1 MGRALFLTLLFFST
15 LFGIEQKH
23 TGCHHR
29 IVNKEDLPMREV
41 QGVRYKEPQSG
52 LLKQNNDENSHRENL
67 RTNNHVTTASRISKY
82 QVLYL
87 IQAGEVERGI
97 ELYQSYVKE
106 VGNHDFSI
114 LEQMGHLILNLGA
127 KSEDEESLLLTMYG
141 LGIADSLEGMDLY
154 EMGMSSR
161 NPMTQM
167 ATIQFLSRLQDD
179 RVEDLLF
186 KAFSSPFLP
195 VRMEAAYALAMHRSE
210 KVTGMIDSLMQK
222 LPPFVHVYFPEL
234 FAMIGTPDAMGIL
247 KRMVSHSHLSVR
259 LASILAAA
267 KYGRDDFLAEIRA
280 GATHSDQAEQETCA
294 AALGYL
300 KDSHSIPLLKN
311 LSESNHLNVKLAACF
326 SLSKLGDIHFRE
338 PIIESALQKNPLAI
352 PMLLEMPNTEPLLTS
367 LLKDYNFHIRANSAL
382 VLLKKRNPSCVP
394 TLIQMLIKD
403 EKDLGFQPVYSIG
416 HALMAWKVIPSASQ
430 YAKKHQVD
438 IPSITLALREQILMD
453 AMELPEEEFLSIAR
467 AIFFKKEN
475 ELIPLLV
482 HLLENLNTPAALSLL
497 QEESKRAGAPFIRT
511 YCHLALYRLKAEK
524 HHADFIYEWMEKGQ
538 DHELFQFREM
548 LSWTER
554 NESQTEYLLT
564 PKETSRL
571 LIEGY
576 EVLAESHEM
585 RGIDLLVQAIGTG
598 HKKNRYVLAGLLLKA
613 IQ

>member
-1 MGRALFLTLLFFST
+1 MGRALLLILLLFST
-15 LFGIEQKH
+15 LFA
-23 TGCHHR
+23 T
-29 IVNKEDLPMREV
+29 
-41 QGVRYKEPQSG
+41 
-52 LLKQNNDENSHRENL
+52 ENESK
-67 RTNNHVTTASRISKY
+67 ISKY

-106 VGNHDFSI
+106 VGNHDFAI
-114 LEQMGHLILNLGA
+114 LEQMGHLLLNLGA
-127 KSEDEESLLLTMYG
+127 KSDDEESLLLTMYG
-141 LGIADSLEGMDLY
+141 LGIAGSLEGMALY
-154 EMGMSSR
+154 EIGMTSH

-167 ATIQFLSRLQDD
+167 ATIQFLSHLQDD
-179 RVEDLLF
+179 RVEELLF
-186 KAFSSPFLP
+186 KAFSSPFLQ

-234 FAMIGTPDAMGIL
+234 FAMIGTPDAMGVL
-247 KRMVSHSHLSVR
+247 KRMVGHPHLSVR
-259 LASILAAA
+259 LASILTAA

-300 KDSHSIPLLKN
+300 RDSHSIPLLKN
-311 LSESNHLNVKLAACF
+311 LSASSYLNVKLAACH
-326 SLSKLGDIHFRE
+326 SLSKLGDISFRE

-352 PMLLEMPNTEPLLTS
+352 PMLIEMPNTEPLLTS

-382 VLLKKRNPSCVP
+382 VLLKKRSPNCVP

-403 EKDLGFQPVYSIG
+403 EKDLGFQPVYSLG
-416 HALMAWKVIPSASQ
+416 HALMAWKIIPSATQ
-430 YAKKHQVD
+430 YAKKYHVD
-438 IPSITLALREQILMD
+438 VPSITLALREQILMD
-453 AMELPEEEFLSIAR
+453 ALELPEEDFLMIAR
-467 AIFFKKEN
+467 EIFSKKEN
-475 ELIPLLV
+475 ELIPLLI
-482 HLLENLNTPAALSLL
+482 HLLENLNTATALSLL
-497 QEESKRAGAPFIRT
+497 QEESRRAGAPFIRT
-511 YCHLALYRLKAEK
+511 YCHLALYRLKAGD

-538 DHELFQFREM
+538 DHELFQFREI

-554 NESQTEYLLT
+554 NKSQTDYILT

-576 EVLAESHEM
+576 ETLAESHEM
-585 RGIDLLVQAIGTG
+585 QGIDLLVQAIGKG

>member
-1 MGRALFLTLLFFST
+1 MGRALLLTLLLFSS
-15 LFGIEQKH
+15 LFG
-23 TGCHHR
+23 G
-29 IVNKEDLPMREV
+29 
-41 QGVRYKEPQSG
+41 
-52 LLKQNNDENSHRENL
+52 ENE
-67 RTNNHVTTASRISKY
+67 TKISKY

-87 IQAGEVERGI
+87 IQAGEVERGV

-106 VGNHDFSI
+106 IGKHDFAI
-114 LEQMGHLILNLGA
+114 LEQMGHLLLNLGA
-127 KSEDEESLLLTMYG
+127 RSDDEESLLLSMYG
-141 LGIADSLEGMDLY
+141 LGIAGSLEGMELY
-154 EMGMSSR
+154 EMGMTSQ

-179 RVEDLLF
+179 RVETLLF
-186 KAFSSPFLP
+186 KAFSSPFLQ

-210 KVTGMIDSLMQK
+210 KVTGMIESLMQK

-234 FAMIGTPDAMGIL
+234 FAMIGTPDAMGVL
-247 KRMVSHSHLSVR
+247 KRMVGHTHLSVR

-267 KYGRDDFLAEIRA
+267 RYGRDDFLSEIRA
-280 GATHSDQAEQETCA
+280 GATHSDHAEQETCA

-300 KDSHSIPLLKN
+300 NDSHSIPILKN
-311 LSESNHLNVKLAACF
+311 LSESSHLNVKLAACL
-326 SLSKLGDIHFRE
+326 SLSTLGDMSFRE

-352 PMLLEMPNTEPLLTS
+352 PMLIEMPNTEPLLTS

-382 VLLKKRNPSCVP
+382 VLLKKRSPNCVP

-403 EKDLGFQPVYSIG
+403 EKDLGFQPVYSLG
-416 HALMAWKVIPSASQ
+416 HALMAWKVIPSATQ

-438 IPSITLALREQILMD
+438 IPSMTLALREQILLD
-453 AMELPEEEFLSIAR
+453 ALELPEDEFLTIAR
-467 AIFFKKEN
+467 EIFEKKEN
-475 ELIPLLV
+475 ELIPLLA

-497 QEESKRAGAPFIRT
+497 EEQSRRAGAPFIRA
-511 YCHLALYRLKAEK
+511 YCHLSLFRLKKEG
-524 HHADFIYEWMEKGQ
+524 HHADFLYEWIEKGQ

-554 NESQTEYLLT
+554 NESQTNYLLT

-576 EVLAESHEM
+576 ETLVESHEM
-585 RGIDLLVQAIGTG
+585 RGIDLLIQAIGQG